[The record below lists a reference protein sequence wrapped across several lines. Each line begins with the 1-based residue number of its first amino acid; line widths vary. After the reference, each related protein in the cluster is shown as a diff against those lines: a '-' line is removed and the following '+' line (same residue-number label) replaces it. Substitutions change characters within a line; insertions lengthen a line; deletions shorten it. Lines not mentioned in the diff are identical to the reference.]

1 MTHRFLT
8 NPLSITVLKRLF
20 LLTVFFSL
28 LLLTVRTT
36 HAYDNDT
43 HFWLTYYLAVKSGYT
58 HIQATQIASATISV
72 DFDDNT
78 DPITPRAFSITDVKD
93 FMQNVR
99 ARLHALPKRNEVEEK
114 CRNRKFNW
122 IFNWRNEC
130 EIENDAQIQSCKD
143 DLVLRGQNELW
154 NKVKDKKDNPGV
166 FFHYLQDK
174 YAHRNFRSYWG
185 HACYLRID
193 FLASDPDKADK
204 MARETVNY
212 LREFMRLR
220 WPERQLPPEPDWQ
233 EVGATLK
240 KLIDAN
246 PSVGIKGSPL
256 LEAMTTSPI
265 TNPVEFLN
273 QFKRESLAAFNTR
286 PDSSK
291 ARDIIVDA
299 LKLSTARVP
308 NIWMYDLKKSGEP
321 NERTT
326 AFILKYKLSDSN
338 QDPMTRPTADEI
350 ENLPKDRHEAPPNQ
364 ENKLVCLPWQVVEF
378 EVVEAPPCR
387 T

>member
-1 MTHRFLT
+1 MTHLSLT
-8 NPLSITVLKRLF
+8 NPLSIAVLKKLF
-20 LLTVFFSL
+20 LLTVFFSVL
-28 LLLTVRTT
+28 LFNARPT
-36 HAYDNDT
+36 HGYDNDT

-78 DPITPRAFSITDVKD
+78 DPITPRAFSLTDVKD

-114 CRNRKFNW
+114 CRQRKFNW
-122 IFNWRNEC
+122 IFNWREEC
-130 EIENDAQIQSCKD
+130 EIEKNVQIQSCID
-143 DLVLRGQNELW
+143 DLVLKGQNELW

-193 FLASDPDKADK
+193 FLASDPVKADN
-204 MARETVNY
+204 MARETVKY

-233 EVGATLK
+233 EGGAILK
-240 KLIDAN
+240 KLIEAN
-246 PSVGIKGSPL
+246 PSVGIGRSPL
-256 LEAMTTSPI
+256 LNAMTTSPI
-265 TNPVEFLN
+265 TNPGEFLT

-291 ARDIIVDA
+291 ARDLIVDT
-299 LKLSTARVP
+299 LKLSTTKVP
-308 NIWMYDLKKSGEP
+308 NIWLYDLKKSGEP
-321 NERTT
+321 NVRTT
-326 AFILKYKLSDSN
+326 AHIARYELCNSD
-338 QDPMTRPTADEI
+338 QDPWTRATADETK
-350 ENLPKDRHEAPPNQ
+350 NLPRNRIDGPRNQ
-364 ENKLVCLPWQVVEF
+364 ENNRLCLPWEVVEF
-378 EVVEAPPCR
+378 EVVEQPPCR
-387 T
+387 N